1 MRVAPVT
8 MLRAGSGIE
17 LTGDRLFAH
26 RVRRLVVITAVTL
39 GVIWGLAFIEEAPTW
54 ILVLLAVGWASMP
67 TILAASLSRPSL
79 RYALVVPAGAVSAG
93 LIGMAMIAPE
103 ETATGWILIA
113 AGVFLGGFLGVWFW
127 FRWIPVPR
135 ILNDPFGWSRV
146 FLVGLHL
153 ALVLVGAALVTVGI

>member
-39 GVIWGLAFIEEAPTW
+39 GVIWGLAFIEEAPAW
-54 ILVLLAVGWASMP
+54 ILVLLAAGWASMP

-79 RYALVVPAGAVSAG
+79 RYALVVPAGAVSVG

-103 ETATGWILIA
+103 ETVTGWILITV
-113 AGVFLGGFLGVWFW
+113 GVLLGGFLGVWFW

-135 ILNDPFGWSRV
+135 ILNDPFGWPRV
-146 FLVGLHL
+146 FLVALHL
-153 ALVLVGAALVTVGI
+153 ALVLVGAALVTIGI